1 MPPASPAEAVLI
13 RHGETTW
20 SRSGRHTGT
29 TDLPL
34 TGNGRRAARELAPS
48 LARMRFSLVLCSPL
62 QRARQTCELA
72 GLGEAAQLEPD
83 LREWDYGEYEG
94 LTHAQIDAEA
104 PGWLVFRDGC
114 PGGESPAQVAARV
127 DRVIARVRAME
138 GRVAVFAH
146 GHLLRLLAA
155 RWIGLEPAQG
165 SRFLLDTATISLLS
179 YYQGVPALQRWNA
192 PLSP

>member
-1 MPPASPAEAVLI
+1 MTSAPPAEAVLI

-34 TGNGRRAARELAPS
+34 TGNGRRAAQELAPH
-48 LARMRFSLVLCSPL
+48 LASMPFSLVLCSPL

-94 LTHAQIDAEA
+94 LTHAQIDAVA

-114 PGGESPAQVAARV
+114 PGGETPAQVTERV

-138 GRVAVFAH
+138 GRVALFAH

-155 RWIGLEPAQG
+155 RWIGLEAAQG
-165 SRFLLDTATISLLS
+165 ARFLLDTATISLLS
-179 YYQGVPALQRWNA
+179 YYQGIPALKRWNA

>member
-1 MPPASPAEAVLI
+1 MTSATPAEAVLI

-20 SRSGRHTGT
+20 SRSGRHTGS

-34 TGNGRRAARELAPS
+34 TGNGRRAAQELAPH
-48 LARMRFSLVLCSPL
+48 LASMPLSLVLCSPL

-94 LTHAQIDAEA
+94 LTHAQIDAVA
-104 PGWLVFRDGC
+104 PGWIVFRDGC
-114 PGGESPAQVAARV
+114 PGGETPAQVAERV
-127 DRVIARVRAME
+127 DRVIRRVRAME
-138 GRVAVFAH
+138 GRVALFAH

-165 SRFLLDTATISLLS
+165 ARFLLDTATISLLS
-179 YYQGVPALQRWNA
+179 HYQGIPALKRWNA